1 MSSYST
7 KPPQKD
13 YMRKHNKYTKE
24 FLEPIVKSSKTYAE
38 CLRKLGIAPV
48 GGNYGLLKKNIEKFE
63 IDTSH
68 MLHKLIFTGTE
79 IKQLDE
85 LRKPESIKK
94 RIVSERGHVCE
105 SCLLY
110 LWMGKQISLELE
122 HIDGNR
128 QNNARENL
136 KLLCP
141 NCHSMTPTWRRKKS
155 SLS

>member
-1 MSSYST
+1 
-7 KPPQKD
+7 
-13 YMRKHNKYTKE
+13 MRKHNKYTKE